1 MYVFHGHF
9 AFSSIQTVDVFI
21 IYISCLHHNILM
33 KFVSKQ
39 RGQIVVQNDTKH

>member
-21 IYISCLHHNILM
+21 IIY
-33 KFVSKQ
+33 FVSASQYSYEICVKVK
-39 RGQIVVQNDTKH
+39 GTDSCSK